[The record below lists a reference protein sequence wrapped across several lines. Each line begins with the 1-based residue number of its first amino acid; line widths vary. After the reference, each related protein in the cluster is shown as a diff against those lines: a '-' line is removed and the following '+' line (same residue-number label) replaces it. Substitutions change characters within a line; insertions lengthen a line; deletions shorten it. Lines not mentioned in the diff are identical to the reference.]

1 MNVHSIIGE
10 ELELLAR
17 GSPEAMNIEELKN
30 SAIYEGFA
38 LEGSDPTVQTFW
50 RIFTSFN
57 LLDQRSLLSFI
68 TGSSL
73 IPCTGAL
80 VLKIVNA
87 GEGGFRF
94 MTSRTC
100 FNQLN

>member
-1 MNVHSIIGE
+1 
-10 ELELLAR
+10 
-17 GSPEAMNIEELKN
+17 
-30 SAIYEGFA
+30 

-94 MTSRTC
+94 ITSRTC
-100 FNQLN
+100 FNQLNLHNYGKGAGAEKRMEEMLRAAWEGSVGFDLK